1 MFRLWR
7 SEKRLQEKLDAYVA
21 QVMQALGSLKETFPS
36 CLDGTRARLAD
47 LSNPV
52 HPLESQADDMRR
64 ALELELYAG
73 RLLPESRADLLVL
86 LEALDRISN
95 SAENIVEFF
104 SLQELEVPPPLRDDL
119 LGFLLKN
126 LEACAAMAETV
137 RLLLADLNKVQ
148 PLANEVDQLESQC
161 DTRERRLLRR
171 IFDLDVERAHKLHLR
186 DLVQALGMLSD
197 QAEEVADMVVRMA
210 VKRRF

>member
-7 SEKRLQEKLDAYVA
+7 SEKRLQNKLETYVA
-21 QVMQALGSLKETFPS
+21 QVMQSLGSLKETFPS
-36 CLDGTRARLAD
+36 CLDGSHSQRGD

-52 HPLESQADDMRR
+52 HPLESRADDMRR
-64 ALELELYAG
+64 ELELELYAG
-73 RLLPESRADLLVL
+73 RLLPESRADLLAL
-86 LEALDRISN
+86 IEALDRISN

-104 SLQELEVPPPLRDDL
+104 SLQELEVPEQLRADL
-119 LGFLLKN
+119 QEFLAKN

-137 RLLLADLNKVQ
+137 ALLLTDLGRVQ
-148 PLANEVDQLESQC
+148 ALASEVDQLESQC

-171 IFDLDVERAHKLHLR
+171 IFDLDLERAHKLHLR
-186 DLVQALGMLSD
+186 DLVAALGMLSD
-197 QAEEVADMVVRMA
+197 RAEEVADMVVRIA

>member
-7 SEKRLQEKLDAYVA
+7 SEKRLQEKLEAYVA
-21 QVMQALGSLKETFPS
+21 QVMQTLGSLKETFPS
-36 CLDGTRARLAD
+36 CLDGSRSRRGD

-52 HPLESQADDMRR
+52 HPLESRADDMRR
-64 ALELELYAG
+64 DLEVELYSG
-73 RLLPESRADLLVL
+73 RLLPESRADLLTLIEV
-86 LEALDRISN
+86 LDRISN

-104 SLQELEVPPPLRDDL
+104 SLQELDVPETLHDDL
-119 LGFLLKN
+119 REFLAKN

-137 RLLLADLNKVQ
+137 ALLLTDLGRVQ
-148 PLANEVDQLESQC
+148 ALATEVDHLESQC

-186 DLVQALGMLSD
+186 DLVAALGMLSD
-197 QAEEVADMVVRMA
+197 RAEEVADMVVRIA